1 MVINGIAVLEQ
12 GLSIKESLV
21 LLHIIYGSD
30 IGNTLQ
36 SLYDKGL
43 ITSTDYEHGINFT
56 EKGNEVVSAITKETV
71 ESKDSRFVKLA
82 EKMKELYPTGRKE
95 GTSYMWR
102 GNTNEIVKKLKTLKD
117 KYSFEFTDEQA
128 LIATKEY
135 VESFN
140 GDYRFMQLL
149 KYFVLKA
156 VRDGDGNVEI
166 KSELMTRIENAGQE
180 EAARQDW
187 MTTLV

>member
-43 ITSTDYEHGINFT
+43 ITSTDYAHGINFT
-56 EKGNEVVSAITKETV
+56 EKGNQVVTAITKETV
-71 ESKDSRFVKLA
+71 EAKDSRFVKLA
-82 EKMKELYPTGRKE
+82 EKMKELYPAGRKE

-128 LIATKEY
+128 LTATKEY

-149 KYFVLKA
+149 KYFILKA

-180 EAARQDW
+180 EVERQDW

>member
-43 ITSTDYEHGINFT
+43 ITSPDYEKGINFK
-56 EKGNEVVSAITKETV
+56 EIGNEVVKDISKETV
-71 ESKDSRFVKLA
+71 EAKDSRFVKLA
-82 EKMKELYPTGRKE
+82 EKMKEIYPAGRKE

-102 GNTNEIVKKLKTLKD
+102 GNTNEIVKKLKALND
-117 KYSFEFTDEQA
+117 KYAFEFTDEQA
-128 LIATKEY
+128 LTATKEY

-149 KYFVLKA
+149 KYFILKV

-180 EAARQDW
+180 EAERQDW
-187 MTTLV
+187 MTTLI

>member
-43 ITSTDYEHGINFT
+43 ITSPDYEKGINFT
-56 EKGNEVVSAITKETV
+56 EKGNEVVKAITKETV
-71 ESKDSRFVKLA
+71 EAKDSRFVKLA
-82 EKMKELYPTGRKE
+82 EKMKEIYPAGRKE

-102 GNTNEIVKKLKTLKD
+102 GNTNEIVKKLKALND
-117 KYSFEFTDEQA
+117 KYAFEFTDEQA
-128 LIATKEY
+128 LTATKEY

-149 KYFVLKA
+149 KYFILKV

-180 EAARQDW
+180 EAKRQDW
-187 MTTLV
+187 MTTLI